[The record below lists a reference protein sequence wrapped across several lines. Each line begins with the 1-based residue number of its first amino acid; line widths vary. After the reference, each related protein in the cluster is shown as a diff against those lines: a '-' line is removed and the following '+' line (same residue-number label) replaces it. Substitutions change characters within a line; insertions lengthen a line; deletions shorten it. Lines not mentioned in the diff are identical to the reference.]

1 MTEDRRPHIAAML
14 GGGDY
19 NLNSA
24 LQSSNL
30 LSAVPLLV
38 EAARSIATGPSRPI
52 VLADYGASQG
62 RNSMLPVSA
71 AIDAMRAGWESAGP
85 ITIVHTDL
93 PSNDFASLFAMLEED
108 DASYLRGRAGLYP
121 AAIGRSYFDTILP
134 PDSVD
139 LGWSSNAL
147 HWLSHN
153 PVDVPDHGWAILS
166 ADKGARDAVDVLL
179 AEDWE
184 RFLRA
189 RAVELRSGA
198 KLVCQFMGRGPDGH
212 GFEWMASAFWESWMD
227 LARDGLLSPE
237 ELLAMTAPSAGRSTA
252 QIEQPFAGGSF
263 EGLRLEF
270 ITTIQAPD
278 PYWDAYQDD
287 GDAEQLGR
295 SWASMMRAANGPNF
309 VSGLSP
315 TRDKAA
321 LLDAMS
327 DRLARRIA
335 QAPQRSRSYNV
346 MLVLAKD

>member
-1 MTEDRRPHIAAML
+1 MQ
-14 GGGDY
+14 GCGDY

-30 LSAVPLLV
+30 QSAVPLLV
-38 EAARSIATGPSRPI
+38 DAAKSIAMDPNRPML
-52 VLADYGASQG
+52 LADYGASQG

-71 AIDAMRAGWESAGP
+71 AIDAMRSGREPAGP

-93 PSNDFASLFAMLEED
+93 PSNDFASLFTMLDED
-108 DASYLRGRAGLYP
+108 DASYLRGREGLYP
-121 AAIGRSYFDTILP
+121 SAIGRSYFDMILP
-134 PDSVD
+134 PNSVD

-153 PVDVPDHGWAILS
+153 PINVPDHGWAILG
-166 ADKGARDAVDVLL
+166 ADERARDAVDAQL

-198 KLVCQFMGRGPDGH
+198 KLICQFMGRGPDGH
-212 GFEWMASAFWESWMD
+212 GFEWMASAFWESWVD
-227 LARDGLLSPE
+227 LSRDGLLSPE
-237 ELLAMTAPSAGRSTA
+237 ELLAMTAPSAGRSMT
-252 QIEQPFAGGSF
+252 QIEQPFAEGTF

-278 PYWDAYQDD
+278 PYWDAYQES

-309 VSGLSP
+309 VSILSP
-315 TRDKAA
+315 TRDKTA

-327 DRLARRIA
+327 GRLARRIA